1 MNLHSTSSS
10 WSRALPVAPALAR
23 CLFLVAL
30 GGSLFTTGALVHM
43 EIDTLT
49 VGGARMVVRASSCL
63 QGPRVFSLVN
73 LFDNDSSTCW
83 IEGYADSVAG
93 RWFDITY
100 PEKKRFRGFLFGPGC
115 RQDYTDLADFGVPTG
130 VRVKLDEKEA
140 VDRGIPWQ
148 WGNGSLA
155 YADVNMRKAIL
166 WFDSDTA
173 YTTAQIRVKFT
184 SVMSGRRYVNVAVS
198 DFEPIDAFDNR
209 FELLTVL
216 VGRSFN
222 PNDLGAVHSP
232 VFPEAPSEPQWI
244 AHVVDSIF
252 AGNPPSDADEIRE
265 VLNHAFNAA
274 PQTITDN
281 GEIVKYIA
289 MFRAMLVTGANMPR
303 FVFDGR
309 TTVFLVPVG
318 SMRHGRLRIDVWRAI
333 SSERT
338 SRGLEV
344 TIRYVSFVN

>member
-1 MNLHSTSSS
+1 
-10 WSRALPVAPALAR
+10 
-23 CLFLVAL
+23 
-30 GGSLFTTGALVHM
+30 M

-63 QGPRVFSLVN
+63 QGPRVFSLAN

-100 PEKKRFRGFLFGPGC
+100 PEKKRFRGFLFGLGC
-115 RQDYTDLADFGVPTG
+115 RQDYTDLADFGVPTR

-155 YADVNMRKAIL
+155 YADINMRKAIL

-216 VGRSFN
+216 VARSFN
-222 PNDLGAVHSP
+222 PNDLGAIHAS
-232 VFPEAPSEPQWI
+232 VFPEAHGEAQWLAHAADSVLVGNQPS
-244 AHVVDSIF
+244 
-252 AGNPPSDADEIRE
+252 NTDEIPA
-265 VLNHAFNAA
+265 VLNRAFNAA

-289 MFRAMLVTGANMPR
+289 MLKTMLVTGAIMPR

-318 SMRHGRLRIDVWRAI
+318 ALRHGRLRIDIWRAI

-338 SRGLEV
+338 SQGLEV
-344 TIRYVSFVN
+344 TIRYVAFVN